1 MINLSLGDITISSVG
16 HSSGFF
22 IGKKNTHKKFRSENV
37 IDEVI
42 GKLPGKENTF
52 NYNCWVKNKNI
63 MKYD

>member
-1 MINLSLGDITISSVG
+1 MINLSLGDISISSIG

-42 GKLPGKENTF
+42 GKLSGKENTL
-52 NYNCWVKNKNI
+52 NYNCWVKNK
-63 MKYD
+63 MKDD